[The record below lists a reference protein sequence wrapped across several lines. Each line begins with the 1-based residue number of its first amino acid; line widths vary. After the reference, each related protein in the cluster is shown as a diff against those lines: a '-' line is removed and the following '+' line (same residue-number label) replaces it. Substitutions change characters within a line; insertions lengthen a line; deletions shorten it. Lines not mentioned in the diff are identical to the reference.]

1 MLTNCVAKAKLV
13 FNKKLQSY
21 KLVVAFNAHKTIK
34 KVGNTEVIKYNF
46 PTQSKC
52 AYVSGD
58 LLAENLSVE
67 LAKVLPNVY
76 KTIRTN
82 SVEFVE

>member
-21 KLVVAFNAHKTIK
+21 KLVVAFNAHKTITAGGI
-34 KVGNTEVIKYNF
+34 VKYAF

-58 LLAENLSVE
+58 LLAENLASE
-67 LAKVLPNVY
+67 LAKVLPSVY

>member
-1 MLTNCVAKAKLV
+1 MFKNALQTVAKAKLIY
-13 FNKKLQSY
+13 NKKLDMY
-21 KLVVAFNAHKTIK
+21 KLVCAFNAHKRFDEA
-34 KVGNTEVIKYNF
+34 GNVKYAF

-58 LLAENLSVE
+58 LLAENLANE
-67 LAKVLPNVY
+67 LATVLPSVY
-76 KTIRTN
+76 KTLRTN

>member
-21 KLVVAFNAHKTIK
+21 KLVVAFNAHKRISPAGI
-34 KVGNTEVIKYNF
+34 VKYAF

-58 LLAENLSVE
+58 LLAENLNAE
-67 LAKVLPNVY
+67 LAKVMPNVY